1 MVHRWPLRSVSCFI
15 KFMQASR
22 GMVNLQEKKKEKKKV
37 WGGGSTGKTQGRF
50 TSLSGLAK
58 PH

>member
-22 GMVNLQEKKKEKKKV
+22 GMVNLQEKKKKKKKRC
-37 WGGGSTGKTQGRF
+37 GGVDLQGKLKED
-50 TSLSGLAK
+50 SLL
-58 PH
+58 